1 MDIRVIPDKIL
12 RTKAQK
18 VRSFTEEDRKVVEDM
33 FRLMKEN
40 EVEGVGLAA
49 PQVGILKRFVVIDF
63 EEFHEVLINP
73 RWEPLG
79 NEKEEDIE
87 GCLSVPGVY
96 GPVERFKKIKVS
108 FTNLYGEK
116 MTLQLDGMLSRVV
129 QHEVDHLD
137 GVLFIDKI
145 TDWKRIEVMPL
156 ALHYPGVVELLKEHD
171 R

>member
-1 MDIRVIPDKIL
+1 
-12 RTKAQK
+12 
-18 VRSFTEEDRKVVEDM
+18 
-33 FRLMKEN
+33 
-40 EVEGVGLAA
+40 VGT
-49 PQVGILKRFVVIDF
+49 
-63 EEFHEVLINP
+63 
-73 RWEPLG
+73 LG
-79 NEKEEDIE
+79 EEKEEDIE

-116 MTLQLDGMLSRVV
+116 ITLKLDGMLSRVV

-145 TDWKRIEVMPL
+145 TDWDRIEVMPL
-156 ALHYPGVVELLKEHD
+156 ALYYPGVVELLKEHD